1 MKSIAIVGGG
11 TSGLVAALILK
22 TKFKK
27 IKIDIIKSDKIG
39 IIGVGEGT
47 TEHWLDFCN
56 YVGITLQELLN
67 ETGATFKYAVY
78 FKGWTKEDYIHFVD
92 GDWEMQYGNYYPLYG
107 LAISKKLKNKNIV
120 ANYIFKNKIH
130 KNSFSNQLHF
140 NTFKLNDF
148 LIKKCLQKQI
158 NIIDDEILKIEHSDK
173 IENLIGKK
181 KKYKYDFYID
191 STGFKKLLISTLGA
205 KWISYNKYLPMNEA
219 IAFPTPPTNDYDV
232 YTLAEAMTSGWRWRI
247 PTQDRW
253 GNGYVFCN
261 DFINAAQAEE
271 EISKKFNHKIE
282 IAKNIKFNSG
292 QLDKSWIKNCCAIG
306 LTSSFLEP
314 LEATTIGTTIQQI
327 FLLIN
332 YISSF
337 NEKDIN
343 QFNKYNSDITNNNLD
358 FVQLH
363 YLCKK
368 SNTKF
373 WKYITNNIKLTE
385 TLSENLE
392 KWKHR
397 LPRKTLDINIPYT
410 LFGPR
415 NYIIILNALN
425 LFNIESIKKEY
436 IKEINVENKT
446 INKKLDDLLNKK
458 YTLISHKEIINNNK
472 KINVF

>member
-11 TSGLVAALILK
+11 TSGLIAALILK
-22 TKFKK
+22 TKFQKT
-27 IKIDIIKSDKIG
+27 KIDIIKSDKIG
-39 IIGVGEGT
+39 IIGVGEGS

-67 ETGATFKYAVY
+67 EAGATFKYAVY
-78 FKGWTKEDYIHFVD
+78 FKGWTKEDYVHFVD
-92 GDWEMQYGNYYPLYG
+92 GDWGAEHGNYYPLYG
-107 LAISKKLKNKNIV
+107 LAVSKKLKNKNIV
-120 ANYIFKNKIH
+120 ADFIFKNKIA
-130 KNSFSNQLHF
+130 KNSFSNQFHF

-148 LIKKCLQKQI
+148 LIKKCKQKHI
-158 NIIDDEILKIEHSDK
+158 NIIEDEIIKVKHSEKIEC
-173 IENLIGKK
+173 LISNK
-181 KKYKYDFYID
+181 KKYRYDFYID
-191 STGFKKLLISTLGA
+191 STGFKKLLISSLSS

-219 IAFPTPPTNDYDV
+219 IAFPTPSTNDYDV
-232 YTLAEAMTSGWRWRI
+232 YTLSEAMSSGWRWRI

-261 DFINAAQAEE
+261 DFINASQAEE

-292 QLDKSWIKNCCAIG
+292 QLDRSWIKNCCAVG
-306 LTSSFLEP
+306 LSSSFLEP
-314 LEATTIGTTIQQI
+314 LEATAIGTTIQQM
-327 FLLIN
+327 FLLTN

-337 NEKDIN
+337 SEKDID

-358 FVQLH
+358 FVLLH

-368 SNTKF
+368 SDTKF
-373 WKYITNNIKLTE
+373 WKHITNNIKLTD

-410 LFGPR
+410 LFGPK
-415 NYIIILNALN
+415 NYILILNALN
-425 LFNIESIKKEY
+425 LFNTESIKKEY
-436 IKEINVENKT
+436 IKEMGTENK
-446 INKKLDDLLNKK
+446 IIDKRLDTLLKMK
-458 YTLISHKEIINNNK
+458 YTLISHKEMINNNK
-472 KINVF
+472 INVL